1 MQQLLLESQNLG
13 LALLELTSR
22 RETGSKIP
30 RQIFVKEQQGRIG
43 TIEQHKELSTEI
55 EANAQSKGRK

>member
-1 MQQLLLESQNLG
+1 MG